1 MLLSMLQGRDE
12 PCVGTAK
19 VSFANGACSMLE
31 LLRTSISGA
40 AVVLP
45 TPLAEGSVQKPQ
57 CWWDR
62 ESVCLLY

>member
-40 AVVLP
+40 
-45 TPLAEGSVQKPQ
+45 
-57 CWWDR
+57 W
-62 ESVCLLY
+62 